1 MVMISELAARQ
12 PNSAQGAELVM
23 TIASLSDI
31 RATSAVAR

>member
-23 TIASLSDI
+23 TIQ
-31 RATSAVAR
+31 ARTDNGTPNGAAQ